1 MKVQSLGTPGAME
14 LASMLTKN
22 TTLRELHCEMN
33 EIHLQGFTAM
43 VNAIEKNKTLIY
55 LPNMDRDRAEH
66 VKRLKDKLF
75 QPIESLDKASRKDS
89 KSKSSQ
95 KQGLGLRRLSK
106 PEKRKVTFT
115 EEPLGSAGAE
125 QGLVLLEEKWESEKQ
140 RMQRFI
146 ARNLQMYQRDL
157 PRRYGASLSNF
168 L

>member
-1 MKVQSLGTPGAME
+1 MQSLGTPGAME

-55 LPNMDRDRAEH
+55 LPSMDRDRAEH

-75 QPIESLDKASRKDS
+75 QPIESLDKASGKDS

-146 ARNLQMYQRDL
+146 ARNLQMYHQRDL